1 MFEAV
6 HQPLISVPR
15 LGQVFT
21 SLGKNAALG
30 LGMFALRVLVVV
42 TVWYELAALHDPVV
56 DIIPPPP
63 LNLVVRGS
71 PRAELVLFIMKQTG
85 VQSVGPSPGSDG
97 PLPGSTKNV
106 AWVSNDVK
114 LSIDG
119 AGQYSLEHGRV
130 RGKVCQQQLA
140 LPARCSALSCWS

>member
-42 TVWYELAALHDPVV
+42 TVWYELAELHDPVV

-63 LNLVVRGS
+63 LHLVVRGS
-71 PRAELVLFIMKQTG
+71 PRAELVLFIMQEAG
-85 VQSVGPSPGSDG
+85 VQGVGAGPGRDG
-97 PLPGSTKNV
+97 PLSRSTEDV
-106 AWVSNDVK
+106 TRVTDHVK
-114 LSIDG
+114 LSIDR
-119 AGQYSLEHGRV
+119 AGQHRL
-130 RGKVCQQQLA
+130 QQ
-140 LPARCSALSCWS
+140 